1 MDITL
6 DKKSNTDAA
15 ITIHIAEEDYQPG
28 VEQKIKEY
36 RKQANMKGFRP
47 GKVPVGLIKKM
58 YGKNIKIEEINHIL
72 AHQLPQYVREHD
84 LNIVGEPMPNQEA
97 NEGIDWENQSDY
109 DFVFDVGM
117 VDEIS
122 YDLSQDVT
130 ITKHNIELTEQELDE
145 TTENLRKRF
154 SKTEPAEQSEAED
167 ILRGKVWRAEEGDQ
181 AAIENETSLDLSTLD
196 EERVAP
202 FLGKKVGD
210 EVTFDLRTLYPEDS
224 EAALLLGKDYDEVAD
239 IQGEFHFTINEVM
252 RHIPAEVNQDF
263 FDEVFG
269 KDTVQNE
276 EEFRE
281 KLRETISENYARE
294 TEAMLKR
301 DIRNYYLENT
311 QIDLPEEFLKRW
323 LLVTNEGKFTPEQ
336 IEEEYPIYSQE
347 LKWNLLVNKIME
359 DREIKIEHEE
369 VKAKAHEMVL
379 AQFGMVGSNLALDE
393 RFDPIVENFLKGEDG
408 NNYLR
413 AFEQAKQDRLF
424 EEIMNNVTIEEKEV
438 TVDEFSEL
446 AKNPS

>member
-1 MDITL
+1 ML
-6 DKKSNTDAA
+6 PS
-15 ITIHIAEEDYQPG
+15 TIHIAEEDYQPG

-97 NEGIDWENQSDY
+97 NEGIDWDNQSDY

-181 AAIENETSLDLSTLD
+181 PAIENETSLDLSTLD
-196 EERVAP
+196 EERTAP
-202 FLGKKVGD
+202 FLDKKVGD

-239 IQGEFHFTINEVM
+239 LKGEFHFTIDEIM

-269 KDTVQNE
+269 KDAVQNQ

-301 DIRNYYLENT
+301 DIRNYYLKNT

-323 LLVTNEGKFTPEQ
+323 LLVTNEGK
-336 IEEEYPIYSQE
+336 IYAGA
-347 LKWNLLVNKIME
+347 N
-359 DREIKIEHEE
+359 
-369 VKAKAHEMVL
+369 
-379 AQFGMVGSNLALDE
+379 
-393 RFDPIVENFLKGEDG
+393 
-408 NNYLR
+408 
-413 AFEQAKQDRLF
+413 
-424 EEIMNNVTIEEKEV
+424 
-438 TVDEFSEL
+438 
-446 AKNPS
+446 